1 MLVKKLPVTFMA
13 LCLVATTV
21 LAGCATTP
29 MPAPNDDDNLLGQ
42 DVRLLYQQWGEPE
55 YRSNATA
62 DEQQLHIW
70 DINGCKNNITTRPN
84 GTIIGYAVTGDCP

>member
-1 MLVKKLPVTFMA
+1 MSVQKISVTLIA
-13 LCLVATTV
+13 LWLVAATV

-29 MPAPNDDDNLLGQ
+29 TPAQNDENLLGQ
-42 DVRLLYQQWGEPE
+42 DVRLLYQQWGQPE

-70 DINGCKNNITTRPN
+70 DIRGCKNNITTRPD

>member
-13 LCLVATTV
+13 LCLVATAM

-29 MPAPNDDDNLLGQ
+29 MPAQSDDDNLLGQ

-70 DINGCKNNITTRPN
+70 DINGCKNNITTRPD
-84 GTIIGYAVTGDCP
+84 GTIIGYAVTGHCQ